1 MEILGDCWA
10 AMIIQ
15 LKTVVLAAL
24 AASLFSCPVQAV
36 DWTQFRGPNHDGTSP
51 EKILTK
57 WPQTGLRQIWKAPLQ
72 DGFSAL
78 TVGGGKAFTLVARE
92 AQGAHQEVCVAL
104 DANSG
109 RELWSVPLG
118 VAQYDDGGNKGTPDN
133 DGGDGPR
140 STPTY
145 DDGKVYTYSSRMVLQ
160 CLDAA
165 TGKQIW
171 ACNVIKEHAG
181 RNIHWESAAS
191 PLIDGDLVFIA
202 GGGAGQSL
210 LAFDKHDGHVVWQGQ
225 DDKMTHST
233 PVAATLSG
241 QRQIIFYTQSGLI
254 SLVPQTGAV
263 LWRFP
268 FRYSGSA
275 AISPVVSG
283 DMVYCSAGY
292 GIGSSACRISKSANG
307 FTAAQ
312 VWHQPANVIASHWS
326 TPVCANGYLYGI
338 FGQAKFGQAPLKCVE
353 MATGRVLWS
362 QDGFGPGGCTLADG
376 HVLVLSDAG
385 DLVLVK
391 ATPTAYTEV
400 ARSHVLAGKCWNYA
414 SISNGRI
421 YARSTKEGVS
431 LDASIK

>member
-1 MEILGDCWA
+1 MDSKS
-10 AMIIQ
+10 AMIIKF
-15 LKTVVLAAL
+15 KTATLAAL
-24 AASLFSCPVQAV
+24 GATLFSSHVQAV

-51 EKILTK
+51 EKILTT
-57 WPQTGLRQIWKAPLQ
+57 WPPTGLRQIWKTPLQ

-78 TVGGGKAFTLVARE
+78 TVGGGKAFTLVTGE
-92 AQGAHQEVCVAL
+92 VEGADQEVCVAL

-118 VAQYDDGGNKGTPDN
+118 IAEYDAGGNKGAPDN

-140 STPTY
+140 STPAY
-145 DDGKVYTYSSRMVLQ
+145 DDGKVYTYSSRMVLK

-191 PLIDGDLVFIA
+191 PLIDGDLVFVC
-202 GGGAGQSL
+202 GGGMGESL

-225 DDKMTHST
+225 DDKLTHST
-233 PVAATLSG
+233 PVAATILG
-241 QRQIIFYTQSGLI
+241 QRQIIFYTQSGLV
-254 SLVPQTGAV
+254 SVVPQTGAV
-263 LWRFP
+263 LWRYP
-268 FRYSGSA
+268 VRYAGSA

-283 DMVYCSAGY
+283 DMVYSSAGY
-292 GIGSSACRISKSANG
+292 GVGSSACRISKSADG
-307 FTAAQ
+307 FVATRI
-312 VWHQPANVIASHWS
+312 WYQPANIIASHWS
-326 TPVCANGYLYGI
+326 TPVCSDGYLYGI

-353 MATGRVLWS
+353 MATGHVLWS
-362 QDGFGPGGCTLADG
+362 EEGFGPGGCTLVNGD
-376 HVLVLSDAG
+376 VLVLSDAG

-391 ATPTAYTEV
+391 ATPAAYTEV

-414 SISNGRI
+414 GISNGRI

-431 LDASIK
+431 LDASVK

>member
-1 MEILGDCWA
+1 VE
-10 AMIIQ
+10 
-15 LKTVVLAAL
+15 
-24 AASLFSCPVQAV
+24 
-36 DWTQFRGPNHDGTSP
+36 
-51 EKILTK
+51 
-57 WPQTGLRQIWKAPLQ
+57 
-72 DGFSAL
+72 
-78 TVGGGKAFTLVARE
+78 
-92 AQGAHQEVCVAL
+92 GADQEVCVAL

-109 RELWSVPLG
+109 RELWSTPLG
-118 VAQYDDGGNKGTPDN
+118 AAHYDDGGNKGTPDN
-133 DGGDGPR
+133 NGGDGPR

-160 CLDAA
+160 CLDAG

-171 ACNVIKEHAG
+171 ACNLIKEHAG

-191 PLIDGDLVFIA
+191 PLIDGGLVFVA

-210 LAFDKHDGHVVWQGQ
+210 LAFDKHDGRVVWQGQ

-233 PVAATLSG
+233 PVAATLLG
-241 QRQIIFYTQSGLI
+241 QRQIIFYTQSGLV
-254 SLVPQTGAV
+254 SVVPQTGAV
-263 LWRFP
+263 LWRYPMRFA
-268 FRYSGSA
+268 GSA

-292 GIGSSACRISKSANG
+292 GIGSSVCRISKTADG
-307 FTAAQ
+307 FAATQ
-312 VWHQPANVIASHWS
+312 VWHQPAEVIASHWS

-362 QDGFGPGGCTLADG
+362 QDGFGPGGCTLVNG

-391 ATPTAYTEV
+391 ATPTACTEV

-431 LDASIK
+431 LDASVK

>member
-1 MEILGDCWA
+1 MGDSWA
-10 AMIIQ
+10 DMIIK

-24 AASLFSCPVQAV
+24 AASLFSCRVQAV
-36 DWTQFRGPNHDGTSP
+36 DWTQFRGPTHDGTSP

-72 DGFSAL
+72 NGFSAL
-78 TVGGGKAFTLVARE
+78 TVAGGKVFTLVTGE
-92 AQGAHQEVCVAL
+92 VEGADREVCVAL

-109 RELWSVPLG
+109 RVLWSASLG
-118 VAQYDDGGNKGTPDN
+118 VAQYDAGGNRGTPDN

-160 CLDAA
+160 CLDAG

-171 ACNVIKEHAG
+171 ACNLMKEHAG
-181 RNIHWESAAS
+181 RNIKWQSAAS

-202 GGGAGQSL
+202 GGGPGQSL
-210 LAFDKHDGHVVWQGQ
+210 LAFDKHNGRVVWQGQ
-225 DDKMTHST
+225 DDKMTQST
-233 PVAATLSG
+233 PVAATLLG
-241 QRQIIFYTQSGLI
+241 QRQIIFFTQSGLV
-254 SLVPQTGAV
+254 SVVPQTGAV

-268 FRYSGSA
+268 FRFSVSA

-307 FTAAQ
+307 FAATQ
-312 VWHQPANVIASHWS
+312 VWHQPFEVLASHWS
-326 TPVCANGYLYGI
+326 TPVCANGYLYGL

-362 QDGFGPGGCTLADG
+362 QDGFGPGGCTLVNG
-376 HVLVLSDAG
+376 HLLILSDAG

-391 ATPTAYTEV
+391 ATPAAYTEV

-431 LDASIK
+431 LDASAK

>member
-1 MEILGDCWA
+1 
-10 AMIIQ
+10 MITKY
-15 LKTVVLAAL
+15 KTTLLFAL
-24 AASLFSCPVQAV
+24 AASAFPCRVPAV

-51 EKILTK
+51 EMIATQ
-57 WPQTGLRQIWKAPLQ
+57 WPQSGLRQIWKAPLT

-78 TVGGGKAFTLVARE
+78 TVAGGKAFTLVLRPVD
-92 AQGAHQEVCVAL
+92 GADQEVCVAL

-109 RELWSVPLG
+109 RELWAVPLG
-118 VAQYDDGGNKGTPDN
+118 VAKYDGGGSKGAPGN

-145 DDGKVYTYSSRMVLQ
+145 DDGRVYTYSARMVLQ
-160 CLDAA
+160 CLDAG

-171 ACNVIKEHAG
+171 ACDLAKDHDG

-191 PLIDGDLVFIA
+191 PLIDGDLVFVA
-202 GGGAGQSL
+202 GGGVGQAL

-225 DDKMTHST
+225 DDMMTHST
-233 PVAATLSG
+233 PVAVTLLG
-241 QRQIIFYTQSGLI
+241 QRQVIFYTQSGLV
-254 SLVPQTGAV
+254 SVVPKTGAV
-263 LWRFP
+263 LWRYP

-292 GIGSSACRISKSANG
+292 GIGSSACRITKTAGG
-307 FTAAQ
+307 FRATR
-312 VWHQPANVIASHWS
+312 VWYQPANVIASHWS

-338 FGQAKFGQAPLKCVE
+338 YGQAQFGRAPLKCVE
-353 MATGRVLWS
+353 MATGRVMWS
-362 QDGFGPGGCTLADG
+362 QDGFGPGGCTLVDG
-376 HVLVLSDAG
+376 RVLVLSDAG

-391 ATPTAYTEV
+391 ATPTAYTEE
-400 ARSHVLAGKCWNYA
+400 ARCHVLAGKCWNYA

-431 LDASIK
+431 LDASVK

>member
-1 MEILGDCWA
+1 LGDCWA
-10 AMIIQ
+10 AMIIN
-15 LKTVVLAAL
+15 LKTAVLAAL
-24 AASLFSCPVQAV
+24 AASLFSCRVQAV

-51 EKILTK
+51 EKILTE

-78 TVGGGKAFTLVARE
+78 TIGGGKAFTLVKRE
-92 AQGAHQEVCVAL
+92 VEGADQEVCVAL

-109 RELWSVPLG
+109 RKLWSAPLG
-118 VAQYDDGGNKGTPDN
+118 IAHYDDGGNKGTPDN

-160 CLDAA
+160 CLDAG

-171 ACNVIKEHAG
+171 ACNLIKEHAG
-181 RNIHWESAAS
+181 RNIRWQSAAS

-210 LAFDKHDGHVVWQGQ
+210 LAFDKRDGHVVWQGQ
-225 DDKMTHST
+225 DDQMTHST
-233 PVAATLSG
+233 PVAATLLG
-241 QRQIIFYTQSGLI
+241 QRQIIFYTQSGLV
-254 SLVPQTGAV
+254 SVVPQTGAV
-263 LWRFP
+263 LWRYP
-268 FRYSGSA
+268 FRYAGSA

-283 DMVYCSAGY
+283 DVVYCSAGY

-307 FTAAQ
+307 FAAIQ

-362 QDGFGPGGCTLADG
+362 QDGFGPGGCILVNG

-400 ARSHVLAGKCWNYA
+400 ARSHVLAGKCWNCA

-421 YARSTKEGVS
+421 YARSTREGVS
-431 LDASIK
+431 LDASVK